1 MESVLVSSYFRYLI
15 FPIGS
20 ALLGILVKYATRND
34 QFAKFTKEDVAIGLD
49 LMRTACLMFVL
60 LTSDKAIAL
69 LTTNKQLQS
78 VLSGSP
84 IDQVAATN
92 LQTQAATLSS
102 NIAWSGWLVAL
113 MFLGLWGVSTL
124 VRKWGWKSPTE
135 MNVIIG
141 IAIPLGFG
149 ILTLVGVMAQA
160 TR

>member
-1 MESVLVSSYFRYLI
+1 MENILGSAYFRYFV

-20 ALLGILVKYATRND
+20 AVLGILIKYATRND

-49 LMRTACLMFVL
+49 LMRTACLMFVV

-69 LTTNKQLQS
+69 MNMNKRLQLA
-78 VLSGSP
+78 LSSTP
-84 IDQVAATN
+84 IDQESAAN
-92 LQTQAATLSS
+92 LQAQASQLSD
-102 NIAWSGWLVAL
+102 NIALSGWLVAF

-124 VRKWGWKSPTE
+124 VRKWGWKSQTE
-135 MNVIIG
+135 MNAFVG